1 MKLIYIMLNKIY
13 WDIMLRVKIV
23 MMIDMKKKLIFKNL
37 KIINKIFNYQILNY

>member
-1 MKLIYIMLNKIY
+1 MLNKIY